1 MAGKQRKSLVKGVA
15 KGEQNTQRLNS
26 AHQMASNTADVGDEI
41 LKSLHNQ
48 REKIVSAR
56 VAAEGM
62 EGDMDTSERKM
73 RRMECEKCVQRW
85 ILWVIAGM
93 FVIGLC
99 FFLYW
104 KMAIEPEKQ
113 RNCQRDQDGRCAS
126 YSHGSHERY
135 DPDNDYH
142 PKHWAALATG
152 EDGVRV
158 KDGVK
163 DGQGARRAGYPR
175 RAGGPGRDEDLDAR
189 THARY
194 RAATW

>member
-1 MAGKQRKSLVKGVA
+1 MA

-26 AHQMASNTADVGDEI
+26 AHQMASSTADVGDQI
-41 LKSLHNQ
+41 LKSLHDQ

-93 FVIGLC
+93 FVIGLL

-113 RNCQRDQDGRCAS
+113 RNCERDQDGRCVS
-126 YSHGSHERY
+126 YSHHGSHERY
-135 DPDNDYH
+135 DADNDYR
-142 PKHWAALATG
+142 PKHWAALSSREEARMTTTTST
-152 EDGVRV
+152 DGL
-158 KDGVK
+158 
-163 DGQGARRAGYPR
+163 RRAGYPR
-175 RAGGPGRDEDLDAR
+175 RAGGPSRDEDLDAR
-189 THARY
+189 THATY
-194 RAATW
+194 GSATR

>member
-1 MAGKQRKSLVKGVA
+1 MA
-15 KGEQNTQRLNS
+15 KGEQNTERLNS
-26 AHQMASNTADVGDEI
+26 AHQMASSTADVGDQI
-41 LKSLHNQ
+41 LKSLHDQ

-93 FVIGLC
+93 FVIGLL

-113 RNCQRDQDGRCAS
+113 RNCERDQDGRCVS
-126 YSHGSHERY
+126 YNHHGSHERY
-135 DPDNDYH
+135 DPDNDYR
-142 PKHWAALATG
+142 PKHWAALSSREEGGMTTTTAA
-152 EDGVRV
+152 DGL
-158 KDGVK
+158 
-163 DGQGARRAGYPR
+163 RRAGYPR

-189 THARY
+189 THATY
-194 RAATW
+194 GSATW